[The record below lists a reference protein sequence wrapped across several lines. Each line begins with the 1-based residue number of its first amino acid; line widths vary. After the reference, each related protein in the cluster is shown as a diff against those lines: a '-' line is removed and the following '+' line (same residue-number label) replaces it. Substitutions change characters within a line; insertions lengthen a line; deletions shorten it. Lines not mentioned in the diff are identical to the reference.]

1 LERSLVLWNLERLCF
16 FGTLL
21 GFGTWNALGPL
32 DAFRFRRQTLEN
44 ETPALRGIFPILATC
59 FDLEGSIDYE
69 SQERLIEFCIE
80 RGVHGLV
87 TLANASEGHLL
98 SDAEKQ
104 ELLSFILKQI
114 DGRIPLIAAINHPS
128 SIVAGQAAAFA
139 ESAGASAIMSLPPFF
154 GRWRAGPS
162 EIARHF
168 ELLDRSVSIP
178 IVLQYRG
185 TPSGAAELSF
195 F

>member
-1 LERSLVLWNLERLCF
+1 M
-16 FGTLL
+16 
-21 GFGTWNALGPL
+21 
-32 DAFRFRRQTLEN
+32 EN
-44 ETPALRGIFPILATC
+44 ESPAFRGIFPILATC

-114 DGRIPLIAAINHPS
+114 DGRIPVIATINHPS
-128 SIVAGQAAAFA
+128 SIVAAQARAMSSKWSTSRAFF
-139 ESAGASAIMSLPPFF
+139 GGKGTRFTFASVTPHNVPADPTTIRAMLRPPFS
-154 GRWRAGPS
+154 PD
-162 EIARHF
+162 E
-168 ELLDRSVSIP
+168 E
-178 IVLQYRG
+178 G
-185 TPSGAAELSF
+185 TKSSRL
-195 F
+195 